1 MPPNRFE
8 SEVESFLEGS
18 HGDRTHIKRAD
29 HPRLHH
35 YAGRY
40 SSMKAL
46 PKKERKYRCTQGN
59 NSGAPRL
66 YESPYE
72 IVGKMRSS
80 RAPLTKRTRLNESPS
95 EMEGKS
101 R

>member
-1 MPPNRFE
+1 MKAPP
-8 SEVESFLEGS
+8 
-18 HGDRTHIKRAD
+18 KRKGNTRAED
-29 HPRLHH
+29 ATFRH
-35 YAGRY
+35 YGT
-40 SSMKAL
+40 SMKAL
-46 PKKERKYRCTQGN
+46 PQKERKYRCTQGN